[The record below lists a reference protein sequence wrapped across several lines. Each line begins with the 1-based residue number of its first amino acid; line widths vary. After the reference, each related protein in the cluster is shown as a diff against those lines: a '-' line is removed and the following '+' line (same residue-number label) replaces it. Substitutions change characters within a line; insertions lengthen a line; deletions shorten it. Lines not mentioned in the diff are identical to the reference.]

1 MNEYMLSVSERR
13 RDQLM
18 ELAKEYERQTVETNL
33 QKTQTSAKPGLA
45 SNDMMG
51 GTVKKKNKK
60 NDKDAQA
67 KKLL

>member
-1 MNEYMLSVSERR
+1 
-13 RDQLM
+13 M